1 MKRSLLTLLMV
12 AIVAGWVG
20 TLIARDAGYV
30 LISYNG
36 ATLQTGL
43 WVMLAIVVVTGL
55 LIYSLL
61 KFAIGLRGASGRF
74 KNWGSERR
82 RIKAAQLTT
91 RGLIYL
97 QEGEFERAEKFLIS
111 GATNHESPVINYIG
125 AAKAAEA
132 RGDSEQR
139 EAYLRQALATEDS
152 AKQAVAI
159 ASAEMA
165 MGRDDWQ
172 SCIKHLREVKD
183 NLSTLILK
191 REAFLHLEDWQAL
204 QKLIPQLRKQRN
216 GASVDQLEKQVVLKL
231 IEKVDASD
239 QELSA
244 SFKNSSESIRQ
255 DETVILEF
263 CRAISNEKEAETTL
277 RKALKNS
284 WSDKMVEAYGSLG
297 DETLKQR
304 LKTAEGW
311 LKNHEDSA
319 SLQLCLGRLYE
330 ASGEREKA
338 KQLYESSVE
347 GGNLTGASHALANLL
362 AFDGDFEK
370 SNEYL
375 RLALEK

>member
-1 MKRSLLTLLMV
+1 M
-12 AIVAGWVG
+12 
-20 TLIARDAGYV
+20 
-30 LISYNG
+30 
-36 ATLQTGL
+36 
-43 WVMLAIVVVTGL
+43 
-55 LIYSLL
+55 
-61 KFAIGLRGASGRF
+61 
-74 KNWGSERR
+74 
-82 RIKAAQLTT
+82 TT

-125 AAKAAEA
+125 AAKAAET

-139 EAYLRQALATEDS
+139 EAYLRQALTTEDS

-204 QKLIPQLRKQRN
+204 QKLIPQLRIQRN
-216 GASVDQLEKQVVLKL
+216 EASVDQLEKQVVLKL

-239 QELSA
+239 EELSA